1 MVQQTCLWHWE
12 VGVGR
17 ENNKK
22 NYAAKVVLIMLGNYV
37 FVNNAIGGGSPK
49 FFIHT
54 L

>member
-1 MVQQTCLWHWE
+1 

-17 ENNKK
+17 ENSEKRS
-22 NYAAKVVLIMLGNYV
+22 YAAKVVLIRLDIYV
-37 FVNNAIGGGSPK
+37 FVNNNAIGGGSPK